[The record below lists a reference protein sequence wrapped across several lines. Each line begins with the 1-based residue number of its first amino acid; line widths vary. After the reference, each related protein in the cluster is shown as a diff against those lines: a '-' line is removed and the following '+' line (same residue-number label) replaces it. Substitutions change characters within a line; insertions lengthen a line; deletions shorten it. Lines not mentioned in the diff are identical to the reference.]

1 MVAHHLLFRHP
12 FLLLA
17 FRLTK
22 TAILEVTTVTMDNVM
37 VDTMV
42 TMEVGMVIM
51 EALMANMVATAM
63 ATEDPMDQAT
73 MDVMENTVVTIM
85 EGHQDHRMNLHRLRP
100 GRPLRLR
107 RRGLPPRLVVGPVV
121 AHSFP
126 VAKILR

>member
-22 TAILEVTTVTMDNVM
+22 TAILEVTTVTMDNIM

-51 EALMANMVATAM
+51 E
-63 ATEDPMDQAT
+63 D
-73 MDVMENTVVTIM
+73 
-85 EGHQDHRMNLHRLRP
+85 HQDHRMNLHRLRP
-100 GRPLRLR
+100 GRPLRLL
-107 RRGLPPRLVVGPVV
+107 RRGLPPRLVVGPAV

-126 VAKILR
+126 VAKILLR